1 MCACF
6 SRIFS
11 RHIEQVSNTFPWM
24 SVLMNSIFII
34 LYIFDKII
42 FNFFLNLAEKFYNT
56 IYMTDFL
63 TELEELFIERNI
75 PNILSDFK
83 KSSFF
88 TEH

>member
-1 MCACF
+1 
-6 SRIFS
+6 
-11 RHIEQVSNTFPWM
+11 
-24 SVLMNSIFII
+24 
-34 LYIFDKII
+34 
-42 FNFFLNLAEKFYNT
+42 
-56 IYMTDFL
+56 MTDFL